1 MFSKSFDQPL
11 STKGNAMKKVQIVSS
26 FLAIA
31 LLASSAQAAGLDTG
45 TAAINTFKTWFFVIL
60 AALSVIYLG
69 AKGAQLA
76 TDKIQWA
83 DYGQCIMKT
92 AVVGGSTAVAGWA
105 FFLWAA

>member
-1 MFSKSFDQPL
+1 
-11 STKGNAMKKVQIVSS
+11 MKKSQIVLSV
-26 FLAIA
+26 LAIT
-31 LLASSAQAAGLDTG
+31 LLAANAQAAGLDTG
-45 TAAINTFKTWFFVIL
+45 TEAINTFKTWFFVIL
-60 AALSVIYLG
+60 ASLSIVYLG

-92 AVVGGSTAVAGWA
+92 AVVGGSTALAGWA

>member
-1 MFSKSFDQPL
+1 
-11 STKGNAMKKVQIVSS
+11 MKKFQIVLSV
-26 FLAIA
+26 LAIT
-31 LLASSAQAAGLDTG
+31 LLAANAQAAGLDTG
-45 TAAINTFKTWFFVIL
+45 TEAINTFKTWFFVIL
-60 AALSVIYLG
+60 ASLSIVYLG

-92 AVVGGSTAVAGWA
+92 AVVGGSTALAGWA

>member
-1 MFSKSFDQPL
+1 
-11 STKGNAMKKVQIVSS
+11 MKKVQIVMS
-26 FLAIA
+26 FLAIS
-31 LLASSAQAAGLDTG
+31 LLASSAQAAGLETG
-45 TAAINTFKTWFFVIL
+45 TAAVEAFKVWFFVIL
-60 AALSVIYLG
+60 AILAVVYLG

-92 AVVGGSTAVAGWA
+92 AVVGGSTALAGWA

>member
-1 MFSKSFDQPL
+1 
-11 STKGNAMKKVQIVSS
+11 MKKSQIVLSV
-26 FLAIA
+26 LAIT
-31 LLASSAQAAGLDTG
+31 LLAANAQAAGLETG
-45 TAAINTFKTWFFVIL
+45 TEAINTFKTWFFVIL
-60 AALSVIYLG
+60 ASLSIVYLG

-92 AVVGGSTAVAGWA
+92 AVVGGSTALAGWA

>member
-1 MFSKSFDQPL
+1 
-11 STKGNAMKKVQIVSS
+11 MKKTQQAVV
-26 FLAIA
+26 
-31 LLASSAQAAGLDTG
+31 LASLFFVSMSAYAQAGGLATG
-45 TAAINTFKTWFFVIL
+45 TAAIDTFKTWFFVVL
-60 AALSVIYLG
+60 ASLAVIYLG

-92 AVVGGSTAVAGWA
+92 AVVGGSTALAGWA